1 MTLTHKNGLVR
12 STHPVLSE
20 YSSAVIGQ
28 CYHGFV
34 AGIREFGC
42 VVKFFQEVR
51 GILHKSKL
59 QLMPS
64 QPISDLFSEGQVVE
78 CCVVSCE
85 PADQK
90 LELSLPTDSVLKNV
104 ELLENFSMTSLTV
117 GGISPNG
124 LELYS
129 SDTREKASLPIY
141 HLSDFK
147 DIQQMKFKS
156 LEKRLET
163 NDQLIL
169 SDSYVYTQSGSG
181 HACVLSLKESIGRD
195 ISGDVTIQNASEVE
209 TGVLIHGVVKRVE
222 KYGFIVGYPG
232 GCTGLLPN
240 RYIRDEFVDSPARI
254 LSMGDTVLTRVMEVT
269 EGRFVL
275 SSRDSDVISQEPPDG
290 ESITRVGE
298 WFVSYLS
305 TRDTLLREV
314 SDVDITSC
322 VTPGQIIGCSLKEMG
337 RGGTT
342 VSLSTGTTA
351 SVVGLEA
358 TELSVGETYPS
369 CVLGISTCP
378 TRVYVSLNESLVESY
393 STAGAPVSELVVGSS
408 VQARVHLVL
417 PQYMV
422 GLVATLH
429 GPRLVYIIREIALS
443 TRSFQNF
450 REQYLEKRVNIVI
463 LNTSLYGDEANVVLG
478 LLIEGSQLS
487 STQKKQLV
495 RGREEVEIGSVVNA
509 QVDYLIYII
518 HVIIS
523 FNRD

>member
-1 MTLTHKNGLVR
+1 MTLTHKKGLVR

-28 CYHGFV
+28 CYHGVV
-34 AGIREFGC
+34 AGVREFGC
-42 VVKFFQEVR
+42 VVKFFQAVR
-51 GILHKSKL
+51 GILHKSRL

-64 QPISDLFSEGQVVE
+64 QPISDLLCEGQVVE

-90 LELSLPTDSVLKNV
+90 LELSLSTDSVHENV
-104 ELLENFSMTSLTV
+104 ELLENFSKTSLTI

-124 LELYS
+124 LELYCS
-129 SDTREKASLPIY
+129 ETKEKAALPIY

-156 LEKRLET
+156 LQKQLET

-169 SDSYVYTQSGSG
+169 SDIYVYTQSGSG
-181 HACVLSLKESIGRD
+181 HVCVLSLKESIGRD
-195 ISGDVTIQNASEVE
+195 IRGDVMIQDASEVE

-240 RYIRDEFVDSPARI
+240 RYIRDEFVDSPAGL
-254 LSMGDTVLTRVMEVT
+254 LSVGDTVLTRVMEVA
-269 EGRFVL
+269 EGKFIL

-290 ESITRVGE
+290 ESISRVGE
-298 WFVSYLS
+298 WFVLYLS
-305 TRDTLLREV
+305 TRDALLREV
-314 SDVDITSC
+314 SDVDMTC
-322 VTPGQIIGCSLKEMG
+322 VTPGQILECSLKEMG
-337 RGGTT
+337 REGTT

-358 TELSVGETYPS
+358 TELSVGEAYPS

-393 STAGAPVSELVVGSS
+393 STVGAPVSELAVGSS
-408 VQARVHLVL
+408 VQARIELVL
-417 PQYMV
+417 PLYMV

-429 GPRLVYIIREIALS
+429 GPRLVYIIREVALS

-450 REQYLEKRVNIVI
+450 LEQYMNKRVNVVI
-463 LNTSLYGDEANVVLG
+463 LNTSLYGDEASVVLG

-487 STQKKQLV
+487 NTQKKKLT
-495 RGREEVEIGSVVNA
+495 RGREGMEIGSVVKA
-509 QVDYLIYII
+509 QVGTLPRLIL
-518 HVIIS
+518 HT
-523 FNRD
+523 

>member
-1 MTLTHKNGLVR
+1 MTLTHKKGLVR

-28 CYHGFV
+28 CYHGV
-34 AGIREFGC
+34 VVGLREFGC
-42 VVKFFQEVR
+42 IVKFFQDVR

-64 QPISDLFSEGQVVE
+64 QPISDLFCEGQVVE
-78 CCVVSCE
+78 CCVISCE

-90 LELSLPTDSVLKNV
+90 LELSLPTDSGHKNV
-104 ELLENFSMTSLTV
+104 ELLENFSKTSLTV

-124 LELYS
+124 LELYNA
-129 SDTREKASLPIY
+129 DTQEKAALPIY

-156 LEKRLET
+156 LEKQLET

-169 SDSYVYTQSGSG
+169 SDIYVYTQSGSG

-195 ISGDVTIQNASEVE
+195 ISSDVMILDASEVE
-209 TGVLIHGVVKRVE
+209 TGFLIHGVVKRVE
-222 KYGFIVGYPG
+222 KYGLMVGYPG

-240 RYIRDEFVDSPARI
+240 RYIRDEFVDSPAGI
-254 LSMGDTVLTRVMEVT
+254 LSVGDSVLTRVMEMT
-269 EGRFVL
+269 EGRFIL
-275 SSRDSDVISQEPPDG
+275 SSRDSDVMSHEPPDG
-290 ESITRVGE
+290 ESIARVGE

-305 TRDTLLREV
+305 TRDTLLREF
-314 SDVDITSC
+314 DVDIVSC
-322 VTPGQIIGCSLKEMG
+322 VTPGQILECSLKEMG
-337 RGGTT
+337 REGTT

-393 STAGAPVSELVVGSS
+393 STAGAPVSELAVGSS
-408 VQARVHLVL
+408 VQARVHLIL
-417 PQYMV
+417 PLYMV

-429 GPRLVYIIREIALS
+429 GPRLVYIIREVALS

-450 REQYLEKRVNIVI
+450 LEQYLNKRVNVVI
-463 LNTSLYGDEANVVLG
+463 LNTSLYGNETNVVMG

-487 STQKKQLV
+487 NTQKKQLT

-509 QVDYLIYII
+509 QVCRLAC
-518 HVIIS
+518 VILCM
-523 FNRD
+523 